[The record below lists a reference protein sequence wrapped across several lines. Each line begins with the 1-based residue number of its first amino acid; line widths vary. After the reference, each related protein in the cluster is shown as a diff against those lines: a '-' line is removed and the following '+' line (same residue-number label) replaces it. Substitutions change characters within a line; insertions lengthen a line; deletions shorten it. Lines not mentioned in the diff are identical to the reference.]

1 LRSAGLLHLSVR
13 AVEINITRGA
23 LLVNNYADESRVQS
37 FLNAFPRSP
46 EYMSLFIDGKL
57 RKGMAAMSDAQA
69 DELLEKVL
77 QIFRCAQCLHVI
89 TIN

>member
-1 LRSAGLLHLSVR
+1 MFM
-13 AVEINITRGA
+13 
-23 LLVNNYADESRVQS
+23 QS

-57 RKGMAAMSDAQA
+57 RKGLAAMSDAQS

-77 QIFRCAQCLHVI
+77 QIFRCEHSICACARCVKC
-89 TIN
+89 TR